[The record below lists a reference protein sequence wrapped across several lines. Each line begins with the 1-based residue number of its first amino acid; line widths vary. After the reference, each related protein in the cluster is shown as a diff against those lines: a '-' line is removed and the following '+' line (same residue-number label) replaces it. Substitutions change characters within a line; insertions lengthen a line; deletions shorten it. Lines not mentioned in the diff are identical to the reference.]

1 MPSRSSSMGLAIR
14 GAMKMP
20 KLRSVRVVNAQFNEG
35 RGLYQDFR
43 MPFYGRNA
51 TYELGNGMGKSVLL
65 MLILQCV
72 LPNAAPDPNKPF
84 KHMFIGGER
93 NRTTHVLAEWE
104 LDEVV
109 DGKRYLLTGFC
120 AKRKSDQE
128 DEGENDEIKYFSY
141 LHLYGEPND
150 LDIDTIPL
158 CREEGADFFT
168 QDYSETRKM
177 LREKIKAGYD
187 IWIAETRQQ
196 YLERLKDYYL
206 IESEWELIKHINR
219 QESYLKT
226 HFHSFRDSRAFVED
240 LLIKMI
246 DRCLQDRRRLKFH
259 DGDEDPVEKA
269 LAASLYQS
277 QEDLRKLQAEQA
289 RLHEYEHLQNEITS
303 LQAASDRLLRS
314 YQVYEKVVQRTASQY
329 VAYVAAITRKKE
341 EIRQLQEQI
350 FGMQAVCKS
359 VHNELKRTGLQLQNV
374 RLNLSE
380 QRLRRAEAEKV
391 EHEQTANALKHRAD
405 FARAVNKYL
414 SIREREAEIRE
425 REEIMRKME
434 EEHQEL
440 FARLRPLGKTLHTLV
455 AAEEER
461 VRGELL
467 AGQSQAKETRAENMG
482 LQQDLGGAREQAEG
496 IRRRIT
502 ELERQSVELETREK
516 ELVQRHERCPRVSSW
531 FSRSDQIE
539 ATEKQLAA
547 EKETYGRLTNEISEI
562 ERRFS
567 TNQALEPELE
577 TGIADLDRAIK
588 ALQREI
594 TNFTAERDSARKIAE
609 IYEFDDIEACTA
621 HLKDRREQLRE
632 MLAGYRSRRESL
644 VRDLESAETYGVT
657 LSGEYLAAL
666 ERLQERYPT
675 AISGAEHLKGIS
687 EDERGECLA
696 NAPWLPKAVLLLK
709 GDFEAVI
716 RNPLVLPAQV
726 QDAALVI
733 TSIDHL
739 RERRPLSLGDVYI
752 SSRTPEQSLEALASD
767 RAAEHLRKE
776 IRAINEEIQGAD
788 EAVATITHDFDILH
802 RFIDRYPPEFEQ
814 ERTANLGEHTQRR
827 NGGAARLTALRNQ
840 LQEDHS
846 TLPRVRINLVE
857 QEKKMGLFEK
867 KLALLTD
874 LIKISEEREKT
885 LSKLQQEH
893 RNAEETTVLQRQI
906 ETAISRC
913 DSELKRLEEINNQ
926 MKERFRKIEQ
936 EISDYRPYAGEDVP
950 TLPDADIDRLRS
962 EYRSARQV
970 VDRVVKDRKSY
981 ERDNDRDRK
990 QIEDDRN
997 DISGYRISIVEIEAE
1012 DQKERYSS
1020 KYIQEVDQSFEEAE
1034 RFLKEATGRYED
1046 VRGKHHLLSLEME
1059 EAERKFSAHA
1069 PETYPY
1075 IRDPN
1080 LTDPEPLKADQKWLE
1095 AESLTLKAELAHLDG
1110 MRRESETV
1118 LEDLINERKGYEL
1131 LDTTHH
1137 FIQKSAAP
1145 ASELRGYLDLQ
1156 EELGSAIG
1164 SMKRQ
1169 RERFSVAKDQFFRN
1183 VAEINVPHYFIET
1196 VREKIHIA
1204 ESGGE
1209 ATSLQQSLEG
1219 YAATVTEWVKAIE
1232 AQVEGLLE
1240 VETKIID
1247 QALGMARTYRDHLTM
1262 IPKLSKIEIDGN
1274 PREILQINFDDCT
1287 YRDEVARGE
1296 MHRYIQD
1303 LTAHIQD
1310 GTLSR
1315 EGLEKALTP
1324 GQLVGRVM
1332 DMGRVRVKIRKIDID
1347 AYPFQ
1352 LWEKIKASEGQENTM
1367 HIILL
1372 VVLISTIRA
1381 IVVGRHDRD
1390 TAKVLFVDNPFGSTG
1405 SYYLWEKIWSIL
1417 DRNNVQM
1424 ICSGHK
1430 IDAKVREFFPISYL
1444 LTSEISAS
1452 GRMRIVGVRFVGA
1465 GKDLDRLERQKRGE
1479 LLAWTEE

>member
-1 MPSRSSSMGLAIR
+1 
-14 GAMKMP
+14 MP

-43 MPFYGRNA
+43 MPFYGRNG

-72 LPNAAPDPNKPF
+72 LPNAALDPNKPF
-84 KHMFIGGER
+84 KYMFAGGDR

-120 AKRKSDQE
+120 AKRKSEPE
-128 DEGENDEIKYFSY
+128 DEGESDEIKYFSY
-141 LHLYGEPND
+141 LHLYGGTND
-150 LDIDTIPL
+150 LDIDKIPL
-158 CREEGADFFT
+158 CREDGADFFT
-168 QDYSETRKM
+168 LDYSETRKM
-177 LREKIKAGYD
+177 LREKAKAGYD

-259 DGDEDPVEKA
+259 GGDEDPVEKA
-269 LAASLYQS
+269 LADSLYQS
-277 QEDLRKLQAEQA
+277 QEDLRKLQEEQA
-289 RLHEYEHLQNEITS
+289 RLHEYERLLNEIST
-303 LQAASDRLLRS
+303 LQTANERLLGSYREYDEAKQRAAS
-314 YQVYEKVVQRTASQY
+314 QH
-329 VAYVAAITRKKE
+329 VAHVAAIARKEE

-350 FGMQAVCKS
+350 LGKRVACES
-359 VHNELKRTGLQLQNV
+359 VHNGIGKTRLKLQNV
-374 RLNLSE
+374 RLNLSG
-380 QRLRRAEAEKV
+380 QRLKRAEAEKV
-391 EHEQTANALKHRAD
+391 EHEQTVNMLKHRAD

-434 EEHQEL
+434 GEHQEL
-440 FARLRPLGKTLHTLV
+440 FDRLRPLGKTLHTLV
-455 AAEEER
+455 SAEKER
-461 VRGELL
+461 ASKALQ
-467 AGQSQAKETRAENMG
+467 AGQIRAKAVHDENMR
-482 LQQDLGGAREQAEG
+482 LQQDLGGARTRVEG

-502 ELERQSVELETREK
+502 ELERQSAELEAREK
-516 ELVQRHERCPRVSSW
+516 ELVQRHERCPKVSSW

-539 ATEKQLAA
+539 ATEKRLAA
-547 EKETYGRLTNEISEI
+547 EKETYSRLASEISEI
-562 ERRFS
+562 ERRLS
-567 TNQALEPELE
+567 RNQALEPELE
-577 TGIADLDRAIK
+577 KGMADLDRAIE

-594 TNFTAERDSARKIAE
+594 ANFTAEKDSARQIAE
-609 IYEFDDIEACTA
+609 IYEFDDIGACA
-621 HLKDRREQLRE
+621 AYLKDRREQLRE

-644 VRDLESAETYGVT
+644 IRDLESAEKYGVT

-666 ERLQERYPT
+666 ERLQEKYPT
-675 AISGAEHLKGIS
+675 AISGAEHLKGVPD
-687 EDERGECLA
+687 DERGECLV
-696 NAPWLPKAVLLLK
+696 NAPWLPKAVLLFK
-709 GDFEAVI
+709 GDFEAVV
-716 RNPLVLPAQV
+716 RNPTVLPAQV
-726 QDAALVI
+726 QDAAIII

-767 RAAEHLRKE
+767 RAAERLRKE
-776 IRAINEEIQGAD
+776 ISAINEEIQKAD
-788 EAVATITHDFDILH
+788 EVLAAVTNDSDALS
-802 RFIDRYPPEFEQ
+802 RFINRYPPEFEQ
-814 ERTANLGEHTQRR
+814 EKEANLREHLQRKKES
-827 NGGAARLTALRNQ
+827 AARLAVLRNQ

-846 TLPRVRINLVE
+846 ALPRARTGLAE
-857 QEKKMGLFEK
+857 QEKKIGLFEK
-867 KLALLTD
+867 KFALLTD
-874 LIKISEEREKT
+874 LVKVTEEREKT
-885 LSKLQQEH
+885 LSNLQQEH
-893 RNAEETTVLQRQI
+893 RNAEETEALQRQI
-906 ETAISRC
+906 EAAINRC
-913 DSELKRLEEINNQ
+913 ESEFKRLEELNNQ
-926 MKERFRKIEQ
+926 MKERLRKVEQ
-936 EISDYRPYAGEDVP
+936 EISEYRSYANEDVP
-950 TLPDADIDRLRS
+950 TLPDADIDRLKS

-970 VDRVVKDRKSY
+970 VDRVVKDRESY
-981 ERDNDRDRK
+981 ERDNARGRK
-990 QIEDDRN
+990 QIEDDLN
-997 DISGYRISIVEIEAE
+997 DISSYRISLEEIEAGKPE
-1012 DQKERYSS
+1012 ERYSS
-1020 KYIQEVDQSFEEAE
+1020 EYILEIDRSLEDAE
-1034 RFLKEATGRYED
+1034 RLLKGAVGRYED
-1046 VRGKHHLLSLEME
+1046 ARGKHHLLSLEME
-1059 EAERKFSAHA
+1059 EAERKFNAHV
-1069 PETYPY
+1069 PEAYT
-1075 IRDPN
+1075 RDPD
-1080 LTDPEPLKADQKWLE
+1080 LIDPEPLEADQKRLE
-1095 AESLTLKAELAHLDG
+1095 AEILTLKAELAHFDA
-1110 MRRESETV
+1110 MHREGEKALEGLISER
-1118 LEDLINERKGYEL
+1118 NGYEV
-1131 LDTTHH
+1131 LDSTHH
-1137 FIQKSAAP
+1137 FIQKGAAP
-1145 ASELRGYLDLQ
+1145 ASDLRGYRYFQ
-1156 EELGSAIG
+1156 EELAAAVGSTT
-1164 SMKRQ
+1164 KQ
-1169 RERFSVAKDQFFRN
+1169 KERFSAAKDQFFRN
-1183 VAEINVPHYFIET
+1183 IGEINVPHYFIET
-1196 VREKIHIA
+1196 VRGKIRIA
-1204 ESGGE
+1204 ESAGE
-1209 ATSLQQSLEG
+1209 ATSIQQSLEG
-1219 YAATVTEWVKAIE
+1219 YAATVTGWAKAVQ

-1247 QALGMARTYRDHLTM
+1247 QALGMAITYRDYLTM
-1262 IPKLSKIEIDGN
+1262 VPGFSRIEIDGS
-1274 PREILQINFDDCT
+1274 PREMLQINFEDCT

-1315 EGLEKALTP
+1315 GELEKALAP

-1332 DMGRVRVKIRKIDID
+1332 DLGRIRVKIRKIDID
-1347 AYPFQ
+1347 THPFQ

-1381 IVVGRHDRD
+1381 IVVGRHDRN

-1444 LTSEISAS
+1444 LTSEISAG

-1479 LLAWTEE
+1479 ILAWTEE

>member
-1 MPSRSSSMGLAIR
+1 
-14 GAMKMP
+14 MP

-43 MPFYGRNA
+43 MPFYGRNG

-84 KHMFIGGER
+84 KYMFAGGER

-128 DEGENDEIKYFSY
+128 DEGESDEIKYFSY
-141 LHLYGEPND
+141 LHLYGGPND
-150 LDIDTIPL
+150 LDIDKIPL
-158 CREEGADFFT
+158 CREDGADFLAL
-168 QDYSETRKM
+168 DYSETRKM
-177 LREKIKAGYD
+177 LREKAKAGYD

-226 HFHSFRDSRAFVED
+226 HFHSFRDSRAFVDD

-259 DGDEDPVEKA
+259 GGDEDPVEKA
-269 LAASLYQS
+269 LADSLYQS
-277 QEDLRKLQAEQA
+277 QEDLRKLQEEQA
-289 RLHEYEHLQNEITS
+289 RLHEYEHLLNEIS
-303 LQAASDRLLRS
+303 ILQTANGHLLRS
-314 YQVYEKVVQRTASQY
+314 YQAYEEAKQRAASQH
-329 VAYVAAITRKKE
+329 VAYVAAIAQKEE
-341 EIRQLQEQI
+341 EIRQLQEQTL
-350 FGMQAVCKS
+350 GKRAACES
-359 VHNELKRTGLQLQNV
+359 VHNEIKKTRLKLQNV
-374 RLNLSE
+374 RLNLSR
-380 QRLRRAEAEKV
+380 QRLKRAEAEKV
-391 EHEQTANALKHRAD
+391 EHEQTVNTLKHRAD

-414 SIREREAEIRE
+414 SIREREAEIRV

-434 EEHQEL
+434 GEHQEQ
-440 FARLRPLGKTLHTLV
+440 FDRLRPLGKTLHTLV
-455 AAEEER
+455 AAEKER
-461 VRGELL
+461 VSGELL
-467 AGQSQAKETRAENMG
+467 AGQRRAKEIHAENLS
-482 LQQDLGGAREQAEG
+482 LQRDLGGVRTQAEG
-496 IRRRIT
+496 IRKRIT
-502 ELERQSVELETREK
+502 ELERQSDELEAREK
-516 ELVQRHERCPRVSSW
+516 ELAQRHERCPKVAFW

-539 ATEKQLAA
+539 ATEKRLTA
-547 EKETYGRLTNEISEI
+547 EKETYSRLESEISEI
-562 ERRFS
+562 ERRLS

-577 TGIADLDRAIK
+577 KGMADLDRAIEV
-588 ALQREI
+588 LQRDI
-594 TNFTAERDSARKIAE
+594 ANFTAEKGSARQIAE
-609 IYEFDDIEACTA
+609 IYELDDIEACAA
-621 HLKDRREQLRE
+621 HLKDRREQLHG
-632 MLAGYRSRRESL
+632 MLAGYRSRREDL
-644 VRDLESAETYGVT
+644 ARDLENAEKYGVT
-657 LSGEYLAAL
+657 LSSEYLAAL
-666 ERLQERYPT
+666 ERLQEKYPT

-709 GDFEAVI
+709 GDFEAVV
-716 RNPLVLPAQV
+716 RNPTVLPAQV
-726 QDAALVI
+726 QDAAIVI

-776 IRAINEEIQGAD
+776 IRAINEELQKAD
-788 EAVATITHDFDILH
+788 EALAAITRDSDALS
-802 RFIDRYPPEFEQ
+802 RFINRYPPEFEQ
-814 ERTANLGEHTQRR
+814 ERAGNLGERLQRK
-827 NGGAARLTALRNQ
+827 NESAARLAVIRNQ
-840 LQEDHS
+840 LQEDRS
-846 TLPRVRINLVE
+846 ALPRARINLAE
-857 QEKKMGLFEK
+857 QEKTIGLFEK

-874 LIKISEEREKT
+874 LVKVTEEREKT
-885 LSKLQQEH
+885 LSNLQQEH
-893 RNAEETTVLQRQI
+893 RNAEETTALQRQI
-906 ETAISRC
+906 EAAISRC
-913 DSELKRLEEINNQ
+913 DSEFKRLEEINNQ
-926 MKERFRKIEQ
+926 LKEHLRKVEQ
-936 EISDYRPYAGEDVP
+936 EISEYRPYASEDVL

-962 EYRSARQV
+962 EYRSVRQV
-970 VDRVVKDRKSY
+970 VDRVVKDRESY
-981 ERDNDRDRK
+981 ERDNARDRK
-990 QIEDDRN
+990 QIEDDLN
-997 DISGYRISIVEIEAE
+997 DISSYRISIEEIEVGDPE
-1012 DQKERYSS
+1012 ERYSS
-1020 KYIQEVDQSFEEAE
+1020 EYILEVDRSFEDAE
-1034 RFLKEATGRYED
+1034 RLLKEAAGRYED

-1069 PETYPY
+1069 PEAYA
-1075 IRDPN
+1075 RDPD
-1080 LTDPEPLKADQKWLE
+1080 LIDPKPLEADQKRLE
-1095 AESLTLKAELAHLDG
+1095 AEILTLKAELARLDV
-1110 MRRESETV
+1110 MHREGEKV
-1118 LEDLINERKGYEL
+1118 LEGLISERNGYEV
-1131 LDTTHH
+1131 LDSTHH
-1137 FIQKSAAP
+1137 FIEKGAAP
-1145 ASELRGYLDLQ
+1145 ASELKGYRYFQD
-1156 EELGSAIG
+1156 ELAAAVGSTT
-1164 SMKRQ
+1164 KQ
-1169 RERFSVAKDQFFRN
+1169 KERFSAAKDQFFRN
-1183 VAEINVPHYFIET
+1183 VGEINVPHYFIET
-1196 VREKIHIA
+1196 VRGKIRIA
-1204 ESGGE
+1204 ESVGE
-1209 ATSLQQSLEG
+1209 ATSIQQSLEG
-1219 YAATVTEWVKAIE
+1219 YAATVAGWAKAVQ

-1247 QALGMARTYRDHLTM
+1247 QALGMARTYRDYLTM
-1262 IPKLSKIEIDGN
+1262 VPRLSKIEIDGTS
-1274 PREILQINFDDCT
+1274 REMLQINFEECT

-1315 EGLEKALTP
+1315 GELEKALAP

-1332 DMGRVRVKIRKIDID
+1332 DMGRIRVKIRKIDID
-1347 AYPFQ
+1347 TYPFQ

-1381 IVVGRHDRD
+1381 IVVGRHDRN

-1444 LTSEISAS
+1444 LTSEISAG

-1479 LLAWTEE
+1479 ILAWTDE

>member
-14 GAMKMP
+14 GVMEMP

-35 RGLYQDFR
+35 KGLYQDFR
-43 MPFYGRNA
+43 MPFYGRNG

-84 KHMFIGGER
+84 KYMFAGGDR

-109 DGKRYLLTGFC
+109 DGRRYLLTGFC

-128 DEGENDEIKYFSY
+128 DEGESDEIKYFSY

-150 LDIDTIPL
+150 LDIDKIPL

-168 QDYSETRKM
+168 QDYSETKKM
-177 LREKIKAGYD
+177 LREKAKAGYD

-206 IESEWELIKHINR
+206 IESEWELIKLINR
-219 QESYLKT
+219 QESFLKT
-226 HFHSFRDSRAFVED
+226 HFHSFRDSRAFVEN

-259 DGDEDPVEKA
+259 GGDEDPVERA
-269 LAASLYQS
+269 LADSLYQS
-277 QEDLRKLQAEQA
+277 QEDLRKLQEEQA
-289 RLHEYEHLQNEITS
+289 RLHEYEHLHNEIS
-303 LQAASDRLLRS
+303 ILQTANDHLLRS
-314 YQVYEKVVQRTASQY
+314 YQAYEEAKRRAASQH
-329 VAYVAAITRKKE
+329 VAHVAAIVRTE
-341 EIRQLQEQI
+341 EENRQLQEQI
-350 FGMQAVCKS
+350 LGKRAACES
-359 VHNELKRTGLQLQNV
+359 VHTEIERTGLKLQNV
-374 RLNLSE
+374 RLNLSG
-380 QRLRRAEAEKV
+380 QRLKRAETEKA
-391 EHEQTANALKHRAD
+391 EHEQTVNTLKHRAD

-414 SIREREAEIRE
+414 SIREHEAEIRE

-455 AAEEER
+455 AAEKER
-461 VRGELL
+461 VGEALL
-467 AGQSQAKETRAENMG
+467 AGQSRAKETHAENMG
-482 LQQDLGGAREQAEG
+482 LQRDLGGARKQAEG

-502 ELERQSVELETREK
+502 ELERQSVELEVQEK
-516 ELVQRHERCPRVSSW
+516 ELVQRHERCPKVPFW

-539 ATEKQLAA
+539 ATEERLAA
-547 EKETYGRLTNEISEI
+547 ERETCSRLVSEIREI
-562 ERRFS
+562 ERRLS

-577 TGIADLDRAIK
+577 KGTADLDRAIK
-588 ALQREI
+588 TLQREI
-594 TNFTAERDSARKIAE
+594 ANFTAEKDSAREIAE
-609 IYEFDDIEACTA
+609 IYELDDIEACA
-621 HLKDRREQLRE
+621 AYLKDRREELRE
-632 MLAGYRSRRESL
+632 MLAGYRSRREGF
-644 VRDLESAETYGVT
+644 VRDLESAEKYGVT

-666 ERLQERYPT
+666 ERLQEKYPT

-687 EDERGECLA
+687 EDERRECLA

-709 GDFEAVI
+709 GDFGAVI
-716 RNPLVLPAQV
+716 RNPMALPAQV
-726 QDAALVI
+726 QDAAIVI

-752 SSRTPEQSLEALASD
+752 SSRMPEQSLEALASD

-776 IRAINEEIQGAD
+776 IRAINEEMQRGD
-788 EAVATITHDFDILH
+788 EALVAITRDFDIVR
-802 RFIDRYPPEFEQ
+802 RFIDRYPSPFEPE
-814 ERTANLGEHTQRR
+814 RVADLREHLQRKDED
-827 NGGAARLTALRNQ
+827 AARLAALRNQ
-840 LQEDHS
+840 LQEDRS
-846 TLPRVRINLVE
+846 ALPRARTNLAE
-857 QEKKMGLFEK
+857 QEKAIGLFEK
-867 KLALLTD
+867 KLVLLTD
-874 LIKISEEREKT
+874 LVKVTEKREKT
-885 LSKLQQEH
+885 LSNLQQEH
-893 RNAEETTVLQRQI
+893 RNAEETTALQRQI
-906 ETAISRC
+906 EVAISRC
-913 DSELKRLEEINNQ
+913 DSEFKRLEEINNQ
-926 MKERFRKIEQ
+926 MKERLRKVEQ
-936 EISDYRPYAGEDVP
+936 EISEYRPYASEDVP

-970 VDRVVKDRKSY
+970 VERVVKDRESY
-981 ERDNDRDRK
+981 ERDNVRDRK
-990 QIEDDRN
+990 QIEDDWN
-997 DISGYRISIVEIEAE
+997 DISSYRISIEEIEAGDPE
-1012 DQKERYSS
+1012 ERYSS
-1020 KYIQEVDQSFEEAE
+1020 EYIQEVNRSFEDAE
-1034 RFLKEATGRYED
+1034 RLLKEAVGRYED

-1059 EAERKFSAHA
+1059 EAERKFNAHA
-1069 PETYPY
+1069 PEAYT
-1075 IRDPN
+1075 RDPD
-1080 LTDPEPLKADQKWLE
+1080 LIDPEPLKADQKRLG
-1095 AESLTLKAELAHLDG
+1095 AESLTLKAELAHLDA
-1110 MRRESETV
+1110 MRREGEKMLEGLISER
-1118 LEDLINERKGYEL
+1118 NGYEV
-1131 LDTTHH
+1131 LDSTHH
-1137 FIQKSAAP
+1137 FVQKGAVP
-1145 ASELRGYLDLQ
+1145 ASELRGYRYFQ
-1156 EELGSAIG
+1156 EELGAATG
-1164 SMKRQ
+1164 STSKQ
-1169 RERFSVAKDQFFRN
+1169 KERFSAVKDQFFRN
-1183 VAEINVPHYFIET
+1183 IDEINVPHYFIET
-1196 VREKIHIA
+1196 VRGKIRIA
-1204 ESGGE
+1204 ESVGE
-1209 ATSLQQSLEG
+1209 ATSIQQSLEG
-1219 YAATVTEWVKAIE
+1219 YATTVTGWAKAVQ

-1247 QALGMARTYRDHLTM
+1247 QALGMAITYRDHLMTV
-1262 IPKLSKIEIDGN
+1262 PRLSKIEIDGN
-1274 PREILQINFDDCT
+1274 SREMLQINFEDCT

-1303 LTAHIQD
+1303 LTAHIED

-1315 EGLEKALTP
+1315 GELEKALAP

-1332 DMGRVRVKIRKIDID
+1332 DMGRIRVKIRKIDID
-1347 AYPFQ
+1347 TYPFQ

-1381 IVVGRHDRD
+1381 IVVGRHDRN

-1444 LTSEISAS
+1444 LTSEISAG

-1465 GKDLDRLERQKRGE
+1465 GKDLDRLERQRRGE
-1479 LLAWTEE
+1479 ILAWMEE

>member
-1 MPSRSSSMGLAIR
+1 MGLAIR
-14 GAMKMP
+14 GVMRMP

-43 MPFYGRNA
+43 MPFYGRNG

-84 KHMFIGGER
+84 KYMFAGGER

-109 DGKRYLLTGFC
+109 DGRRYLLTGFC

-128 DEGENDEIKYFSY
+128 DEGESDEIKYFSY
-141 LHLYGEPND
+141 LHLYGGPND
-150 LDIDTIPL
+150 LDIDKIPL

-177 LREKIKAGYD
+177 LREKAKAGYD

-206 IESEWELIKHINR
+206 IESEWELIKLINR

-259 DGDEDPVEKA
+259 GGDEDPVEKA
-269 LAASLYQS
+269 LADSLYQS

-289 RLHEYEHLQNEITS
+289 RLHEYEHLLNEIS
-303 LQAASDRLLRS
+303 ILQTANDRLLRS
-314 YQVYEKVVQRTASQY
+314 YRAYEEARQRAASQH
-329 VAYVAAITRKKE
+329 VAYVAAIARTE
-341 EIRQLQEQI
+341 EESRQLQEQI
-350 FGMQAVCKS
+350 LGKRAACES
-359 VHNELKRTGLQLQNV
+359 VQNEIEGTGLKLQNV
-374 RLNLSE
+374 RLNLSG
-380 QRLRRAEAEKV
+380 QRLKRAETEKV
-391 EHEQTANALKHRAD
+391 EHEQTVNTLKHRAD

-455 AAEEER
+455 AAEKER
-461 VRGELL
+461 VSGALL
-467 AGQSQAKETRAENMG
+467 AGQSRAKETHDENMS
-482 LQQDLGGAREQAEG
+482 LQRDLGGARKQAEG

-502 ELERQSVELETREK
+502 ELERQSVELEAREK
-516 ELVQRHERCPRVSSW
+516 ELVQRHERCPKVPSW
-531 FSRSDQIE
+531 FSRPDQIE
-539 ATEKQLAA
+539 ATEKRLAA
-547 EKETYGRLTNEISEI
+547 EKETHKRLASEISEI
-562 ERRFS
+562 ERRLS
-567 TNQALEPELE
+567 TNQALEPELAK
-577 TGIADLDRAIK
+577 GMADLDRAIET
-588 ALQREI
+588 LQREI
-594 TNFTAERDSARKIAE
+594 TNFTAEKGSARQIAE
-609 IYEFDDIEACTA
+609 IYELDDIEACTA
-621 HLKDRREQLRE
+621 YLKDRREQLRE
-632 MLAGYRSRRESL
+632 MLAGYRSRREDL
-644 VRDLESAETYGVT
+644 IRDLESAEKYGIT
-657 LSGEYLAAL
+657 LSREYLAAL
-666 ERLQERYPT
+666 ERLQEKYPT

-687 EDERGECLA
+687 DDERRECLA
-696 NAPWLPKAVLLLK
+696 NAPWLPKAALLLK
-709 GDFEAVI
+709 GDFEAVV
-716 RNPLVLPAQV
+716 RNPMALPAQV
-726 QDAALVI
+726 QDATIVI

-752 SSRTPEQSLEALASD
+752 SSRMPEQSLEALASD

-776 IRAINEEIQGAD
+776 IRAINEEIQKAD
-788 EAVATITHDFDILH
+788 EALVAITRDSDALS
-802 RFIDRYPPEFEQ
+802 RFINRYPPEFEQ
-814 ERTANLGEHTQRR
+814 ERAANLGEHLRQMGEGT
-827 NGGAARLTALRNQ
+827 ARLAALRNQ
-840 LQEDHS
+840 LQEDDS
-846 TLPRVRINLVE
+846 ALPRARTNLAE
-857 QEKKMGLFEK
+857 QEKAIGLFEK

-874 LIKISEEREKT
+874 LVKVTEEREKT
-885 LSKLQQEH
+885 LSNLQQEH
-893 RNAEETTVLQRQI
+893 RNAEETEALQRQI
-906 ETAISRC
+906 EAAINRC
-913 DSELKRLEEINNQ
+913 DSEFKRLEEINNQ
-926 MKERFRKIEQ
+926 LKERLRKVEQ
-936 EISDYRPYAGEDVP
+936 EISEYRPYASEDVP

-970 VDRVVKDRKSY
+970 VDRVVKDRESY
-981 ERDNDRDRK
+981 ERDNARDRK
-990 QIEDDRN
+990 QIEDDQN
-997 DISGYRISIVEIEAE
+997 DISSYRISIEEIEAGDPE
-1012 DQKERYSS
+1012 ERYSS
-1020 KYIQEVDQSFEEAE
+1020 EYIQEVDRSFEDAE
-1034 RFLKEATGRYED
+1034 RLLKEAIGRYED
-1046 VRGKHHLLSLEME
+1046 VRGKHHLLFLEME
-1059 EAERKFSAHA
+1059 EAERKFNAHA
-1069 PETYPY
+1069 PEAYT
-1075 IRDPN
+1075 RDPDLIN
-1080 LTDPEPLKADQKWLE
+1080 PEPLKADQKRLE
-1095 AESLTLKAELAHLDG
+1095 AESLTLKEELAHLDA
-1110 MRRESETV
+1110 MRREGEKV
-1118 LEDLINERKGYEL
+1118 LEGLITEYNGYEL
-1131 LDTTHH
+1131 LDSTHP
-1137 FIQKSAAP
+1137 FIKKGAAP
-1145 ASELRGYLDLQ
+1145 ASELRGYRYFQ
-1156 EELGSAIG
+1156 EELAAAVGSTT
-1164 SMKRQ
+1164 KQ
-1169 RERFSVAKDQFFRN
+1169 KERFSAAKDQFFRN
-1183 VAEINVPHYFIET
+1183 VDEINVPHYFIET
-1196 VREKIHIA
+1196 VRGKIRIA
-1204 ESGGE
+1204 ESAGE
-1209 ATSLQQSLEG
+1209 ATSIQQSLEG
-1219 YAATVTEWVKAIE
+1219 YAATVTGWAKAVQ

-1247 QALGMARTYRDHLTM
+1247 QALGMAITYRDYLM
-1262 IPKLSKIEIDGN
+1262 MVPRLSKIEIDGN
-1274 PREILQINFDDCT
+1274 PREMLQINFEDCT

-1315 EGLEKALTP
+1315 GELGKALAP

-1332 DMGRVRVKIRKIDID
+1332 DMGRIRVKIRKIDID
-1347 AYPFQ
+1347 TYPFQ

-1381 IVVGRHDRD
+1381 IVVGRHDRN

-1444 LTSEISAS
+1444 LTSEISAG

-1479 LLAWTEE
+1479 ILAWTEE